1 MYDFELNRELS
12 SLLLETEV
20 FMEQPEE
27 LSISA
32 ATELYDILDEAAQ
45 IAVKKINVID
55 PNLRVS
61 ICDRQDKLL
70 ERIVDELPSFSHI
83 GDPLGIYTP
92 ALIDKRWTNVQLM
105 KDCGLTV
112 YTLAM
117 ELNATPVMFFGT
129 KPSDYP
135 YLSDLPGMK
144 IIYDE
149 SEPGTVE
156 VYHDHLKA
164 SFSEMDVVVLYGIY
178 NVSPE
183 YLNAYRALRPY
194 GKVYCALDMNS
205 YWMNQLPWGAAE
217 LSSFAGQC
225 DVTATSCRQMR
236 DALNRRADVSFPCR
250 WIANG
255 FYNPTDVQVIADPQ
269 YKENII
275 LTVGRIGTQQ
285 KNNEELL
292 TAFARVS
299 NALYGWTL
307 RLVGPIE
314 PDFHEY
320 IDSYFSQYPNLKD
333 RVILTG
339 PINNKQELYNE
350 FAKAKIFALT
360 SLLEGFPNVY
370 AEALFHGCMFITSD
384 IDAAED
390 ITNYNQLGMI
400 YKSTDINALSTALV
414 EMCLSADKRAM
425 QTHIPK
431 ALEYANKYYDW
442 KRNAKKLAYM
452 LFRQP
457 GS

>member
-1 MYDFELNRELS
+1 MLYDFDLNRELS
-12 SLLLETEV
+12 TLLLETEV

-27 LSISA
+27 LSVSA
-32 ATELYDILDEAAQ
+32 ATELYDILDEAAR

-55 PNLRVS
+55 PDLRVS

-70 ERIVDELPSFSHI
+70 ARIVDELPPFSHT
-83 GDPLGIYTP
+83 GDPPGIYTP
-92 ALIDKRWTNVQLM
+92 ALVDKRWTNVQLM

-117 ELNATPVMFFGT
+117 ALNATPVMFFGT

-149 SEPGTVE
+149 SEPGTAE
-156 VYHDHLKA
+156 VYHDHLKV
-164 SFSEMDVVVLYGIY
+164 SFLEMDVIVLYGMY
-178 NVSPE
+178 NASLN
-183 YLNAYRALRPY
+183 YLSNYRALRPD

-205 YWMNQLPWGAAE
+205 YWMDTIPWAVAE
-217 LSSFAGQC
+217 VSRFAGQC
-225 DVTATSCRQMR
+225 DVTATSCRKMR

-255 FYNPTDVQVIADPQ
+255 FYNTTDAQVIADPHR
-269 YKENII
+269 KENII

-292 TAFARVS
+292 TAFAGVS
-299 NALYGWTL
+299 DALNGWTL

-314 PDFHEY
+314 PDFHTY
-320 IDSYFSQYPNLKD
+320 IDSYFSKYPKLKD
-333 RVILTG
+333 RVIFTG
-339 PINNKQELYNE
+339 PITDKEELYSE
-350 FAKAKIFALT
+350 YAKAKIFALT
-360 SLLEGFPNVY
+360 SRLEGGTPNVY
-370 AEALFHGCMFITSD
+370 SEALFHGCMFITSD

-390 ITNYNQLGMI
+390 ITNYNQLGVV
-400 YKSTDINALSTALV
+400 YRRTDIEALKTALV
-414 EMCLSADKRAM
+414 KMCFSADKRGM

-442 KRNAKKLAYM
+442 KRIAKKLAYM
-452 LFRQP
+452 LFK
-457 GS
+457 